1 MSRKLATF
9 IATIVLLSVGLAS
22 SGEDA
27 KPRPAEAASRGSS
40 SGGNILLDEPRRAG
54 GLTLFP
60 VFGDG
65 KSFRYAPMSPRLAR
79 DAQGRPQFS
88 FLRFV
93 ENVGGAPGQ
102 DAPDEGEGG
111 GIVHA
116 VVTLEVSDAQRDRAQ
131 QELQGQVPG
140 AKIVGPLIYESGT
153 FALITSMAA
162 GSSDPAKKDTP
173 KFSHEIVGMGTAP
186 VLEGGKASVSIL
198 LTKLGAKVL
207 WESFHQATPDI
218 SFKFEMKLAGLRA
231 PAKAK
236 IVADLDRVY
245 ENERIQAAGATPI
258 FEFEFK
264 KAVEELAEK
273 KVIRVEIV
281 GGTGDPDFNK
291 YVEAAQKAIS
301 DEIFDRTS
309 GAASGG
315 TGEKGADGKPGPGSK
330 SFAERAL
337 DIQKANRKARED
349 KARSEVSDAELK
361 RLDGAFFAA
370 DGKATALESAWRDLD
385 GEARKLESEASA
397 QSAAQPAGG
406 DTHSVNPAPGTAQT
420 AGAPQQTTTT
430 PPPVTTTQQPVTPPP
445 TTSQQTAQTPP
456 PSGAQ
461 QTGTTTPPT
470 TGQQAGTTPPA
481 SPPQQAGTTPPA
493 NPPQQAGTPATPP
506 QQQPAPRP
514 PIQAQ
519 PVAQNSPPVANA
531 QQGPRP
537 QANTAPQTTPQPA
550 SSPTRTPP
558 GGGAPQSNPAATLA
572 RKNADAKKSEA
583 AEARTL
589 ANQLKSQLD
598 AARTAA
604 NNATA
609 TAAGAEE
616 QIEFSGFASYEL
628 KKVHR
633 TGHWEYSLDKY
644 SNGEITNRFD
654 ENIGDLTAFLD
665 DPLFF
670 RQVNLDDPFF
680 KQREVLVYVD
690 GPNSEDFGKFINFVT
705 VQLRKTHG
713 NGQVT
718 FDEVRIDRNN
728 FNTEANRFR
737 LLYGWKDHADDDR
750 ERWRG
755 YEWRAIWSFFGGA
768 DIEEPWKATAAS
780 GIRAKPP
787 LERRTVNLE
796 AMPDSMKEAQV
807 RSITVRLYYDLAG
820 AEKVEQVTLNTDR
833 GESSLSVPMM
843 LPPGRYDYDYD
854 VSWRLRG
861 NRSVA
866 LPRSKTNESILYVDE
881 LPEPDA
887 APPAP

>member
-1 MSRKLATF
+1 MSRKFAPYLAT
-9 IATIVLLSVGLAS
+9 AVLLAVGLPSA
-22 SGEDA
+22 GQDG
-27 KPRPAEAASRGSS
+27 KPRPAESASRAS
-40 SGGNILLDEPRRAG
+40 SGGNILLDEPRRAA

-65 KSFRYAPMSPRLAR
+65 KSFRYAPMTPRLAR

-93 ENVGGAPGQ
+93 ENVSGAAGQ

-116 VVTLEVSDAQRDRAQ
+116 VVTLEVSDAQRERAQ

-153 FALITSMAA
+153 FALITSVAA
-162 GSSDPAKKDTP
+162 GSSDPAKKDVP
-173 KFSHEIVGMGTAP
+173 KFSQEIVGMGTAP

-258 FEFEFK
+258 FEFEYK
-264 KAVEELAEK
+264 KAIEELAEK

-281 GGTGDPDFNK
+281 GGTGDAEFSK
-291 YVEAAQKAIS
+291 YVEQAEKAIR
-301 DEIFDRTS
+301 DEIFDAKS
-309 GAASGG
+309 GAAS
-315 TGEKGADGKPGPGSK
+315 TAGEKASDGKPGPGSK
-330 SFAERAL
+330 SFSERAQA
-337 DIQKANRKARED
+337 IQSANRKARED
-349 KARSEVSDAELK
+349 KAKGEVTERAVK
-361 RLDGAFFAA
+361 RLEEAFKAA
-370 DGKATALESAWRDLD
+370 DTKASDLEA
-385 GEARKLESEASA
+385 EARKLDGDARALEAVKGRGDEDK
-397 QSAAQPAGG
+397 AAVDKVAA
-406 DTHSVNPAPGTAQT
+406 DKAAADKLAAEKAAADKLAAEKAAADKLAADKLAADK
-420 AGAPQQTTTT
+420 AGADRVAADKP
-430 PPPVTTTQQPVTPPP
+430 
-445 TTSQQTAQTPP
+445 SQAKPADQK
-456 PSGAQ
+456 
-461 QTGTTTPPT
+461 
-470 TGQQAGTTPPA
+470 PPA
-481 SPPQQAGTTPPA
+481 DKLAADKLAADKLAADKLAADKIAADKLAADKAAADKAKPTADK
-493 NPPQQAGTPATPP
+493 AT
-506 QQQPAPRP
+506 ADK
-514 PIQAQ
+514 A
-519 PVAQNSPPVANA
+519 AADKLA
-531 QQGPRP
+531 
-537 QANTAPQTTPQPA
+537 ADKLAADKLAADKLAAEKAKATADK
-550 SSPTRTPP
+550 
-558 GGGAPQSNPAATLA
+558 AATSPEAQLA
-572 RKNADAKKSEA
+572 RKTADAKK
-583 AEARTL
+583 AEATDARNS

-598 AARTAA
+598 TARTAA
-604 NNATA
+604 NNAEA
-609 TAAGAEE
+609 TAAGAEQ

-644 SNGEITNRFD
+644 SSGEITNRFD

-787 LERRTVNLE
+787 LERRTVSLE

-861 NRSVA
+861 NRSLA

-881 LPEPDA
+881 LPEPEA